1 MEKTPAATT
10 AQKSMSPRLTA
21 NPAAIIVGSL
31 GIGTHMLSSV
41 IRMKTP
47 STPMLSTTS
56 TAKLTRGSVS
66 EASGRR
72 GAAMGMK
79 KELRGPSP
87 WPSQA
92 SPGLYPVGP

>member
-1 MEKTPAATT
+1 MTT

-56 TAKLTRGSVS
+56 TAKFTRGSVI
-66 EASGRR
+66 EAVRMAV
-72 GAAMGMK
+72 AAGMK
-79 KELRGPSP
+79 KELRGSRPRPSK
-87 WPSQA
+87 A
-92 SPGLYPVGP
+92 